1 MKTIGSIEDHSMKSF
16 VFTESST
23 LDDIEEFLY
32 TLDCPNFTYSDVL
45 SCYSDMIAQTW
56 VIPERASQNRK
67 SNSQKIRK
75 NENKGIFESESD
87 SSIVG
92 DEDEEISDEI
102 ETPPQLDTCVARR
115 SVKKGSVKSA
125 KGRVPPKERIKG
137 AKWTKAETDALF
149 HGIRKFGWGHWK
161 EILLNEPL
169 LSETMTYRQVL
180 ERAKWLKRA
189 GKMDVLFKELGI
201 QP

>member
-1 MKTIGSIEDHSMKSF
+1 MKSL

-45 SCYSDMIAQTW
+45 SCYSYMIAQTW
-56 VIPERASQNRK
+56 VIPERASQSRK
-67 SNSQKIRK
+67 PSSQRTQK
-75 NENKGIFESESD
+75 NKNKDIFESESD
-87 SSIVG
+87 SSIAG
-92 DEDEEISDEI
+92 NEDEEISDEI
-102 ETPPQLDTCVARR
+102 ETPPQLDTYVARR
-115 SVKKGSVKSA
+115 SVRVVPVKSA
-125 KGRVPPKERIKG
+125 KGRVPPKERLKG

-169 LSETMTYRQVL
+169 LSETMIYRQVL

-189 GKMDVLFKELGI
+189 GKMDALFKELGI